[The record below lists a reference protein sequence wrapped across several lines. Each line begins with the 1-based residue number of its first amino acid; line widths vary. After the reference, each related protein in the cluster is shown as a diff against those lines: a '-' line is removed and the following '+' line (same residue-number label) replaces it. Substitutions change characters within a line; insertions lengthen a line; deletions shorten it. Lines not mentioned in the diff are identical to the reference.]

1 MTTTADKLMDNRRN
15 LLGRGVPLMDNEPQ
29 TLPQLFR
36 RSVTEYDLPDAL
48 NYKDGDVWRP
58 ISSVKMV
65 ERAENIALGLYSLG
79 LRKGD
84 RAAILAPN
92 SPEWT
97 LSDAGCQ
104 FAGVVDVPIY
114 TTLSPDTVR
123 YIIDDSAARIFFLKD
138 ADTYQRLLPA
148 LSNCVS
154 IDKFI
159 LFDGGVEADNVVSL
173 ESLELAG
180 TTLRETQSSLLQEL
194 SNALDPQDIA
204 TLIYTSG
211 TTGGPKGV
219 MLTHANLISNVI
231 DASEKYLFT
240 GVDISLSVLPLSHV
254 FERTGMYVYLMFVVH
269 PQLGKWLISSGEAV
283 FGMNAFGWRIAACV
297 FGSLL
302 IVATVRLARRVSRS
316 TLIGGIAGVL
326 LCADGLEFTMSRIAL
341 LDIFQAFFLVAAVGA
356 VVADRDY
363 FRWKLADKMTAL
375 GLTQLNGRYGPI
387 VWLRPWRLVA
397 GVLFGLAIG
406 VKWNSMF
413 VLAAMGVL
421 SVIWDIGARRLAGAD
436 FRAALGLLIEGIP
449 AFLRLVVVA
458 ALVYVATWASWWAT
472 AGGWDRR
479 WGLDHPE
486 SPWTKWLG
494 PDIASFMFLHQE
506 IYGFHTG
513 DYINHATHPYAAT
526 PAGWL
531 LMLRP
536 IAIDYQGDI
545 KPGVD
550 GCTATDSCVRAVT
563 GMGTPIL
570 WWMAAAALIVG
581 LVWWIGGRDWRFG
594 LPIVAALSTYLPWFN
609 YDTRPLFF
617 FYAITIVP
625 FTATILAMCFGLL
638 LGAPGSP
645 GRWRGGVVVGVAT
658 ALVWGDFAY
667 IYPVLSGE
675 LIPYQSWLQRMWLR
689 SWI

>member
-1 MTTTADKLMDNRRN
+1 MQDALTEPVVAEPGDVTPEAATAPTRAPWRPPAPEPVVRLTTLERLRDGQAQLSDRLTGWIVAITLGVIAFVIRVVD
-15 LLGRGVPLMDNEPQ
+15 LGRPATIMFDE
-29 TLPQLFR
+29 T
-36 RSVTEYDLPDAL
+36 YYA
-48 NYKDGDVWRP
+48 
-58 ISSVKMV
+58 
-65 ERAENIALGLYSLG
+65 
-79 LRKGD
+79 
-84 RAAILAPN
+84 
-92 SPEWT
+92 
-97 LSDAGCQ
+97 
-104 FAGVVDVPIY
+104 
-114 TTLSPDTVR
+114 
-123 YIIDDSAARIFFLKD
+123 KD
-138 ADTYQRLLPA
+138 AWALLKFGYEVNWPSTA
-148 LSNCVS
+148 NAS
-154 IDKFI
+154 I
-159 LFDGGVEADNVVSL
+159 A
-173 ESLELAG
+173 
-180 TTLRETQSSLLQEL
+180 
-194 SNALDPQDIA
+194 
-204 TLIYTSG
+204 SG
-211 TTGGPKGV
+211 TV
-219 MLTHANLISNVI
+219 NVY
-231 DASEKYLFT
+231 DSTAE
-240 GVDISLSVLPLSHV
+240 
-254 FERTGMYVYLMFVVH
+254 FVVH
-269 PQLGKWLISSGEAV
+269 PQLGKWLIASGEAV

-375 GLTQLNGRYGPI
+375 GLAQLNGRYGPI

-458 ALVYVATWASWWAT
+458 GLVYVATWASWWAT